1 MGNLQALLYYPIF
14 LAVMLVVTIVHFY
27 RLYPMDT
34 DTLLDKKKPMTVLSI
49 LVLAV
54 ILFLGLRPIS
64 GRAFGDTSTYAGVF
78 MLMADDLMMPDS
90 ATGDW
95 LFNMLMYGCSKIMSV
110 QGFFLLVEILYIV
123 PVYFACKR
131 FSKENSATLIIFCLT
146 AFSFFSYGVNGI
158 RNGAASSIFMLA
170 LSYLKGD
177 KLWEKVTFLVL
188 SFLSY
193 NMHHSMA
200 LPIAAAVAAYFIR
213 NPKLMFYF
221 WIASIAVS
229 LTVGGAISEIFSSL
243 GFDERFNT
251 YITGDTVDEA
261 VVRDVFRWDFLL
273 YSSMPVVLGWYVI
286 FRRKIYTKTYAIL
299 LGTYI
304 YANAFWVMVIRAAFS
319 NRFAYLSW
327 FLYPVVLA
335 YPMLV
340 MPVWKDKPGLKVGI
354 ILVGHLAFTILMWY
368 LTGRY

>member
-1 MGNLQALLYYPIF
+1 MGSMQAMFYYPIF
-14 LAVMLVVTIVHFY
+14 LAVMLGVSIVHFY

-34 DTLLDKKKPMTVLSI
+34 DTLLDKKKPMILISI
-49 LVLAV
+49 LVVA
-54 ILFLGLRPIS
+54 IIIFLGLRPIS
-64 GRAFGDTSTYAGVF
+64 GRFFGDTSTYAGVF
-78 MLMADDLMMPDS
+78 MLMADDLLLPDTT
-90 ATGDW
+90 TGDW
-95 LFNMLMYGCSKIMSV
+95 LFNMLMYGCSKLMNV
-110 QGFFLLVEILYIV
+110 QSFFLIIEIIYIV
-123 PVYFACKR
+123 PIYFACRR
-131 FSKENSATLIIFCLT
+131 FSRENCPTLIIFALT

-170 LSYLKGD
+170 LSFLKGE
-177 KLWEKVTFLVL
+177 KPREKVIFVVL

-200 LPIAAAVAAYFIR
+200 LPIVASIAAYFIR

-221 WIASIAVS
+221 WLASIALS
-229 LTVGGAISEIFSSL
+229 LTVGGSISDIFSNL
-243 GFDERFNT
+243 GFDERLNT
-251 YITGDTVDEA
+251 YMTGDAADED

-286 FRRKIYTKTYAIL
+286 FRRRIYTKTYAIL

-327 FLYPVVLA
+327 FLYPIALA

-354 ILVGHLAFTILMWY
+354 IMIGHLAFTILMWY